1 MLLDEFR
8 YLLSKIEVIEHP
20 KRGASIKLIDWEH
33 HDYID
38 DVLCEKFD
46 LDYASSSHDEV
57 TGSYIMYFDENVSS
71 EKVNA
76 VVNEINRYHFEND
89 KEYNVE

>member
-1 MLLDEFR
+1 
-8 YLLSKIEVIEHP
+8 
-20 KRGASIKLIDWEH
+20 
-33 HDYID
+33 
-38 DVLCEKFD
+38 
-46 LDYASSSHDEV
+46 
-57 TGSYIMYFDENVSS
+57 MYFDENVSS